1 MNTLPKTTKQKT
13 RAVTGITT
21 KCIKCK
27 EHKLRK
33 GGKVKRTV
41 SRQRFIC
48 KDCLG
53 KGLIFNT
60 R

>member
-1 MNTLPKTTKQKT
+1 MNTLPKTTEQKT
-13 RAVTGITT
+13 RVVTGITT
-21 KCIKCK
+21 KCK
-27 EHKLRK
+27 ERKLHK
-33 GGKVKRTV
+33 GGKVRRTV

-53 KGLIFNT
+53 KGLTFNT